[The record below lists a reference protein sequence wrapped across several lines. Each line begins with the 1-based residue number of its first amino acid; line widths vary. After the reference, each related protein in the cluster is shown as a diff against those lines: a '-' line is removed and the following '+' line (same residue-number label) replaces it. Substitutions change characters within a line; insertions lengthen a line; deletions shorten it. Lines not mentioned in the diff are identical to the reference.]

1 MENLGNG
8 GTDRRDTY
16 KNSIRTAFGDCTSP
30 LNGLD
35 AEISP
40 CQMRRLATALILI
53 AEEAEAHSVDM
64 PALKRSYPL

>member
-1 MENLGNG
+1 MAEQIAVTL
-8 GTDRRDTY
+8 TKTRYEQPLVIVRE
-16 KNSIRTAFGDCTSP
+16 SP

-40 CQMRRLATALILI
+40 GQLRRLAAALILI

-64 PALKRSYPL
+64 PAMKRSYPL